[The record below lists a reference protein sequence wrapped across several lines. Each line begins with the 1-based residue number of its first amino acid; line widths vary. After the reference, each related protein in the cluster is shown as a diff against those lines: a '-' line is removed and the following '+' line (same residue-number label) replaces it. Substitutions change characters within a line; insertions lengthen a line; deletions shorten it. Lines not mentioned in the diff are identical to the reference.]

1 MTHFTPLSAWI
12 GGLIIGVSALLLF
25 LFNGKIAGI
34 SGIFSRSIF
43 EPKKEAWQLYF
54 LIGLMV
60 GPFLVAPLGF
70 LLPTEISISW
80 PHLLIGGFLVGL
92 GSKVGSGCT
101 SGHGICGI
109 GRGSI
114 RSIVAT
120 LIFMLSA
127 FLTVWVTH

>member
-12 GGLIIGVSALLLF
+12 GGLLIGAAALLLF
-25 LFNGKIAGI
+25 VFNGRIAGI

-43 EPKKEAWQLYF
+43 DPKKEVWQFYF
-54 LIGLMV
+54 LIGLIV
-60 GPFLVAPLGF
+60 SPFLVTPLGF
-70 LLPTEISISW
+70 SLPSEILISW
-80 PHLLIGGFLVGL
+80 PHLLIGGFFVGV
-92 GSKVGSGCT
+92 GSKIGSGCT

-109 GRGSI
+109 GRGSV